1 MKRKILILDHVTNP
15 NIESEILGDEFDVT
29 CLSLIP
35 KEEQNQYLNSA
46 QGLLVWHQEIDS
58 ELLNK
63 LHNCKIIVRYGT
75 GFDNV
80 DLKVSRALG
89 IDVCNTP
96 DYGIDEVADATCAMI
111 LNFIRQIKYI
121 SNEYIKGKI
130 EWAKPPQIELR
141 RTSEHKLG
149 VIGLGRI
156 GSSVAL
162 KMKAFGISVGFY
174 DPYAS
179 RGIEKSYGVKR
190 FESLVELQR
199 NSSIITVHTPL
210 NSQTN
215 SLIDEKF
222 IANLNLRTILINN
235 SRGGLFKNLDVLLD
249 GLKSNQISFL
259 GLDVAPEEPPNKN
272 NNFFKALEDTTSE
285 VSSRIIL
292 TPHLSYYSEQSWPE
306 MRYKASLNIKNS
318 LNGSTP
324 LNIVN

>member
-1 MKRKILILDHVTNP
+1 LRRKILILDHISNP
-15 NIESEILGDEFDVT
+15 NIESEILGSGFDVSY
-29 CLSLIP
+29 LPLIP

-111 LNFIRQIKYI
+111 LNFIRQIKYM
-121 SNEYIKGKI
+121 SNEYIKENI
-130 EWAKPPQIELR
+130 EWAKPSQIDLR

-162 KMKAFGISVGFY
+162 KMKSFGISVGFY
-174 DPYAS
+174 DPYVS
-179 RGIEKSYGVKR
+179 RGIEKSYGIKR
-190 FESLVELQR
+190 FESLEGLQK
-199 NSSIITVHTPL
+199 NSSIITIHTPL
-210 NSQTN
+210 TSQTN
-215 SLIDEKF
+215 SLIDESF
-222 IANLNLRTILINN
+222 IANLNLQTILINN
-235 SRGGLFKNLDVLLD
+235 SRGGLFKNLDILLD

-259 GLDVAPEEPPNKN
+259 GLDVVPEEPPNIN
-272 NNFFKALEDTTSE
+272 NNFFKALKDSSNDI
-285 VSSRIIL
+285 SSRIIL

-306 MRYKASLNIKNS
+306 MRTKAALNIKRA
-318 LNGSTP
+318 LNGLTP

>member
-1 MKRKILILDHVTNP
+1 LKRKILILDHVTNP
-15 NIESEILGDEFDVT
+15 NIESEILGNEFDVT

-35 KEEQNQYLNSA
+35 LEEQNQYVNSA
-46 QGLLVWHQEIDS
+46 HGLLVWHQEIDS
-58 ELLNK
+58 DLLNK

-111 LNFIRQIKYI
+111 LNFIRQIKYM
-121 SNEYIKGKI
+121 SNEYIRGNV
-130 EWAKPPQIELR
+130 EWAKPPRIELR

-174 DPYAS
+174 DPYVS
-179 RGIEKSYGVKR
+179 RGIEKSYGIKR
-190 FESLVELQR
+190 FESLEELQK

-210 NSQTN
+210 TSETN
-215 SLIDEKF
+215 SFIDENF
-222 IANLNLRTILINN
+222 ISNLNLQTILINN
-235 SRGGLFKNLDVLLD
+235 SRGGLFKNLDILLD

-259 GLDVAPEEPPNKN
+259 GLDVVPEEPLNIN
-272 NNFFKALEDTTSE
+272 INFFKTLGDNSNE

-306 MRYKASLNIKNS
+306 MRTKAALNVKNA
-318 LNGSTP
+318 LNGSKP